1 MNPLRIP
8 AMFLLLFFS
17 PSMFAQGSIAQGLFQ
32 VDVAEA
38 EGYEI
43 VVVEVEYPP
52 GVSSASH
59 RHNAHT
65 VVYVLE
71 GSVTMQVTG
80 GEKQTLVVGEIF
92 YETPDDIH
100 AISMNASDTEAAKI
114 LVFFLKKSDAPASVL
129 TP

>member
-1 MNPLRIP
+1 MSQLRII
-8 AMFLLLFFS
+8 ATLLLLLFTAS
-17 PSMFAQGSIAQGLFQ
+17 TFAQGSIARGLFQ
-32 VDVAEA
+32 VDVAEV

-59 RHNAHT
+59 RHDAHT

-80 GEKQTLVVGEIF
+80 GEKQTLVAGEIF
-92 YETPDDIH
+92 YETPDDVH
-100 AISMNASDTEAAKI
+100 AVSMNASDTEAAKI

>member
-1 MNPLRIP
+1 MNICRVLIP
-8 AMFLLLFFS
+8 VLLMMFTAS
-17 PSMFAQGSIAQGLFQ
+17 GYAQSATVNSLFQ
-32 VDVAEA
+32 AEVAEA

-65 VVYVLE
+65 VVYVLQ
-71 GSVTMQVTG
+71 GTVTMQVEG
-80 GEKQTLVVGEIF
+80 GEKQTLSAGEVF

-100 AISMNASDTEAAKI
+100 SVSMNASETDAAKI
-114 LVFFLKKSDAPASVL
+114 LVFFLKKKNAPATV
-129 TP
+129 PAQ

>member
-1 MNPLRIP
+1 MNICRVLIP
-8 AMFLLLFFS
+8 VLLMMFTAS
-17 PSMFAQGSIAQGLFQ
+17 GYAQSATVNSLFQ
-32 VDVAEA
+32 AEVAEA

-65 VVYVLE
+65 VVYVLQ
-71 GSVTMQVTG
+71 GTVTMQVEG
-80 GEKQTLVVGEIF
+80 GEKQTLSAGEVF

-100 AISMNASDTEAAKI
+100 SVSMNASETDAAKI
-114 LVFFLKKSDAPASVL
+114 LVFFLKKKDAPATV
-129 TP
+129 PAQ